1 MKNLSGNTTS
11 VSTSLPST
19 IIPSSSQISIVS
31 DSSKTEGRTKAVN
44 GTENNNENENES
56 ENENENEKENEDENK
71 NKNKNKNENEN
82 ENENLKE
89 CPICFEEP
97 DLSGIVI
104 TTCGHMLCLICAKML
119 INKNKQCPICL
130 GVLGESGN

>member
-19 IIPSSSQISIVS
+19 IIPSSSQVSIVS

-44 GTENNNENENES
+44 STENNNENENV
-56 ENENENEKENEDENK
+56 NENEKENDNEDK
-71 NKNKNKNENEN
+71 NKIEY

-104 TTCGHMLCLICAKML
+104 TTCGHMLCLVCAKML

-130 GVLGESGN
+130 GVLGENGN